1 MTYGEAG
8 AAREAI
14 GSALRFHGLQKVSNF
29 LDDLYLYFLGVIF
42 SLKKTCAIVFTWA
55 SSI

>member
-29 LDDLYLYFLGVIF
+29 LDNLDLFFLGVIF
-42 SLKKTCAIVFTWA
+42 FLKKTCVIVFTCA
-55 SSI
+55 CNI